1 MSIQSEIERI
11 EQAVSDTYDV
21 LETEGAT
28 MPQTR
33 NVANLAA
40 TAADIKAVQYGKAQ
54 SLSDSEKQQAR
65 ANIGAGTSSF
75 SGNYNDLSGKP
86 TIPTKTSQ
94 LTNDSNFLTQHQ
106 SLEGYAK
113 TADIPKKTSQLT
125 NDSGF
130 LTAHQSL
137 DGYAKTADI
146 PTTLAELSGDA
157 SHRTVTDTE
166 KSTWNNKSDFSGNY
180 NDLTNKPTIPSA
192 YTHPSSHPASMI
204 TGLATVATSGSYNDL
219 TNKPTIPSAYSHPA
233 SHPASMITGLATVA
247 TSGSY
252 NDLSNK
258 PTIPSAYSHPS
269 THAASM
275 ISAGTFAGQ
284 VVANSSGQAPGTS
297 LIRNSKIVSEEAT
310 PTVNG
315 EIFWVRG

>member
-1 MSIQSEIERI
+1 MSIQSEIDRI

-21 LETEGAT
+21 LESEGAT
-28 MPQTR
+28 MPETR

-75 SGNYNDLSGKP
+75 SGS
-86 TIPTKTSQ
+86 
-94 LTNDSNFLTQHQ
+94 
-106 SLEGYAK
+106 
-113 TADIPKKTSQLT
+113 
-125 NDSGF
+125 
-130 LTAHQSL
+130 
-137 DGYAKTADI
+137 
-146 PTTLAELSGDA
+146 
-157 SHRTVTDTE
+157 
-166 KSTWNNKSDFSGNY
+166 Y

-219 TNKPTIPSAYSHPA
+219 TNKPTIPSAYSHPE

-258 PTIPSAYSHPS
+258 PTIPSAYSHPN

-297 LIRNSKIVSEEAT
+297 LLRNSKIVAEETT